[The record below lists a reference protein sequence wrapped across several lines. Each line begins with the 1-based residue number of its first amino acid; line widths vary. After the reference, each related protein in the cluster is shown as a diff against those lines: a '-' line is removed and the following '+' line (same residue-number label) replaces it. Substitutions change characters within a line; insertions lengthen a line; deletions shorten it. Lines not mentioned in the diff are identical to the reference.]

1 MNWRKVEV
9 EMKKF
14 SSLLLA
20 LFSTLFLAVG
30 ATNAAERFDT
40 LGQTKSTSSG
50 SVMDGPTLPCVTN
63 VVDGPTLPCVTNV
76 VDGPTLPCIVN

>member
-9 EMKKF
+9 EMKKL

-40 LGQTKSTSSG
+40 LGQSSGTTG

-76 VDGPTLPCIVN
+76 VDGPTLPCVTN